1 MGAVQRK
8 WFGASIVSSTDHETG
23 RYPASNVLI
32 LESGQ
37 WLARGWMT
45 TGQFFVVKLDSCPR
59 LIAGCQI
66 KNTHGRATR
75 EFRVS
80 GSQNADGPWQTL
92 LEDELPAD
100 GYTTLLNYTFDQ
112 EVEVQFLKFDVLSIW
127 GSEGAG
133 LQYFAA
139 IPVTSE

>member
-1 MGAVQRK
+1 
-8 WFGASIVSSTDHETG
+8 
-23 RYPASNVLI
+23 
-32 LESGQ
+32 
-37 WLARGWMT
+37 MT

-59 LIAGCQI
+59 LVAGVQI
-66 KNTHGRATR
+66 NNTPGRTTR

-92 LEDELPAD
+92 LEDELPVNS
-100 GYTTLLNYTFDQ
+100 YTTLLNYTFEQ
-112 EVEVQFLKFDVLSIW
+112 EVEVQFLKFDVLSMW